1 MCLPT
6 NVVLLKDTQGHI
18 ITYTLYTWKLYTLH
32 TVYIILK
39 MQNGC
44 PNKREQLRHMSVS
57 SGASTMT
64 SW

>member
-18 ITYTLYTWKLYTLH
+18 ITYTLYTLH